1 MKVQKK
7 KTYFVRIRAY
17 KTSGKN
23 KIYGKWSIT
32 KKVKIRKRRMGEP
45 VGIQASGNNY

>member
-32 KKVKIRKRRMGEP
+32 KKSKNKEVKNGRAGRYTGFR
-45 VGIQASGNNY
+45 